1 MSGLKKLAEQ
11 YDYLYNELDEFDSYT
26 YSLEWFVADKKSTKQ
41 FQLQEA
47 ALAQTIAKNGWP
59 KPTDNVITIAKTGYT
74 TEFNVTDL
82 TVEAVG
88 VGNSNYSKIAGTATK
103 LEFTCTQVGNTSLAE
118 TLQTAVALCGYVS
131 ISDASY
137 FMKINFIGHTNGVPK
152 TLNQTKVIPFKI
164 RDYQNINTSTDVR
177 GTTTVLNGTVV
188 ADTVVMNTSV
198 SLSEF
203 QFKYERGKT
212 LEECLDNL
220 MYSLNKVI
228 HDENNTQLGSNLKHS
243 YSYTFSDKFK
253 QEFAT
258 GSMQGVDNDVQKD
271 FTPTGINDAIEI
283 GTVKAGQAIYSTIE
297 EICHVSEKLRNEMIT
312 DNASYTKVLNI
323 TPYLVLKDNG
333 FNPIKGT
340 QSYDIE
346 YFIDYTMKLVEQNM
360 PDYFTKTKNNEKN
373 TRKIFDDG
381 HVNKYYNFLFTG
393 KNDQIIDFNISLDA
407 ELIKVFTSPNDVWS
421 YEDYKKNND
430 TSVFITKEQEALIEK
445 AQADFEESS
454 RVFSEKEISFNALNT
469 RNKDFIDKSK
479 TDVLSAIAKKENMS
493 AQDVEDEF
501 GEMTLEEI
509 FTLFKIKEPK
519 ATGNPN
525 NIRLKGPS
533 KIGDLR
539 VREIWANKK
548 ALQLAIDKAQKALE
562 AARTNK
568 TTLNDAFIELQED
581 IYANQ
586 LTQFSPDNQ
595 INESD
600 NVFNSIR
607 NKNPDRKEIILAEEL
622 GDNYITTTTG
632 EEFKNI
638 LKAQMQ
644 NPITFQRIIEKK
656 TTGGISTHT
665 EANPTDLDL
674 AKEKYYEAK
683 EGRLSM
689 IYAQMTIKGDPFWL
703 EGHMPPKTKDKIY
716 NSTGR
721 DEGTIGWAATS
732 FNGYPH
738 LVLESNKA
746 RGVDENENVK
756 ITGLVMSLY
765 AVRSITSSFSQ
776 GVFTQQLDMVKNS
789 SAEFFPK
796 TDVEVV
802 EEVGDGDGAIRVVA
816 GTGADGPAG
825 GAGNGQDIYT
835 DSALN
840 GNLTENGTTKVPLTA
855 DQQLAVDMALSNHVE
870 KNDGFPLGGAYGL
883 GVNKVPSE
891 NSIKKSVGDAFTTI
905 GETITNIV
913 TKDPEEVAKEMIENS
928 DEQMEILND
937 VNNLPVEVNPSQILG
952 QGNPDSQLLDNTNRQ
967 NQALFY
973 LENVKDMTAECAG
986 GNAAV
991 CTQLDKT
998 KADLLKTLPLGLTD
1012 DDVGNPATI
1021 TAVEDYF
1028 NGIIADGDTNED
1040 FNLGLHEIAA
1050 YEYAL
1055 GGKMSIT
1062 GKEDQEFQIDRI
1074 AKRFYG
1080 ERNAEIIV
1088 EELQNEEIGE
1098 LWSSVGHNALI
1109 NGKTSFVND
1118 EVPAVSIGDV
1128 SDNSDIVN
1136 ESVNEARVFNPETRR
1151 LEIEK
1156 IQTGTLTAAETQDIK
1171 TLNEEINSVI
1181 NESIKTYPTTWPRDH
1196 TGQVLEK
1203 KQEEWFENSA
1213 TVLDEKIKEAG
1224 ITVSEAE
1231 RTEMLQKIAEKIK
1244 TEGRISVLSDTE
1256 FKKVEGYAT
1265 AINTINNNSKS
1276 GNRGVVA
1283 ETVIANE
1290 TVTEIATLK
1299 SEHENL
1305 VVEID
1310 KPVLEPTTYDN
1321 YLARKREIELQIAE
1335 KELALSVESA
1345 SYIRTIPGEAGTYKH
1360 VPIMEPVNSGVTSSE
1375 RSILKEDSI
1384 GEFVLI
1390 TPSET
1395 TSDQLAMYN
1404 ATTNEAEQINQAY
1417 VIYDAITKGVPRFS
1431 GEDEF
1436 GPYEINDYNNIAD
1449 ISYVDA
1455 NGDNQTIKNPSNEF
1469 GLYTNSYD
1477 DHYPGV
1483 IANHKTLMQ
1492 DIAKLF
1498 PDVQAD
1504 IPTPPK
1510 STSNGKL
1517 EIVITT
1523 PKFYIKEKK

>member
-26 YSLEWFVADKKSTKQ
+26 YSLEWFVADKKSTRQ

-47 ALAQTIAKNGWP
+47 ALAKTITNNGWP
-59 KPTDNVITIAKTGYT
+59 TATDNVITIAKTGYT

-152 TLNQTKVIPFKI
+152 TLSQTKVIPFKI

-177 GTTTVLNGTVV
+177 GTTTVLNGTVL
-188 ADTVVMNTSV
+188 ADTVVMNSDV

-203 QFKYERGKT
+203 KFSYNRGST
-212 LEECLDNL
+212 LTECLDNF
-220 MYSLNKVI
+220 MKSLKSVI

-243 YSYTFSDKFK
+243 YKYTFSEKFK
-253 QEFAT
+253 REFGS
-258 GSMQGVDNDVQKD
+258 GSMEGIDDNVQKD
-271 FTPTGINDAIEI
+271 MTPRGINDAIEI

-297 EICHVSEKLRNEMIT
+297 EICHVSETLRNEMIT
-312 DNASYTKVLNI
+312 DTAGYTKVLNI
-323 TPYLVLKDNG
+323 TPYIVLKENG

-340 QSYDIE
+340 QSYDVE
-346 YFIDYTMKLVEQNM
+346 YFIDYTLRLVEQNM

-373 TRKIFDDG
+373 TRQIFDDG

-407 ELIKVFTSPNDVWS
+407 ELIKVFTSPNDIWS

-430 TSVFITKEQEALIEK
+430 TSVHISKEQEALIEK

-454 RVFSEKEISFNALNT
+454 RVFSEKEVSLNALTTKN
-469 RNKDFIDKSK
+469 NDFVEDSK
-479 TDVLSAIAKKENMS
+479 AQILSAIAGSKKGEKMT
-493 AQDVEDEF
+493 AQQIEDEY
-501 GEMTLEEI
+501 GEQTLEDI
-509 FTLFKIKEPK
+509 FIEFGIKEPK
-519 ATGNPN
+519 PALTGVN
-525 NIRLKGPS
+525 NNKFLRGKAS
-533 KIGDLR
+533 IGDLR

-548 ALQLAIDKAQKALE
+548 ALDLAIIKARAAFEE
-562 AARTNK
+562 ASANK
-568 TTLNDAFIELQED
+568 TSLNDAFIEIQED

-586 LTQFSPDNQ
+586 LTQFSPDNK

-600 NVFNSIR
+600 NVFRNIR
-607 NKNPDRKEIILAEEL
+607 KGNPSKREIILAEEL
-622 GDNYITTTTG
+622 GDNYITTTSA
-632 EEFKNI
+632 EQFKNI

-644 NPITFQRIIEKK
+644 NPITFQRLIQKK
-656 TTGGISTHT
+656 TTGGITTHT
-665 EANPTDLDL
+665 EAEPTDLAL
-674 AKEKYYEAK
+674 AKEKYYETKA
-683 EGRLSM
+683 GRLSM
-689 IYAQMTIKGDPFWL
+689 IFAQMTIKGDPYWL

-716 NSTGR
+716 NGTGK
-721 DEGTIGWAATS
+721 DEGAIGWAATT

-746 RGVDENENVK
+746 RGVDKFENVK

-765 AVRSITSSFSQ
+765 AVRSITSTFSQ
-776 GVFTQQLDMVKNS
+776 GVFTQVLDMVKNS
-789 SAEFFPK
+789 SAEFFPT
-796 TDVEVV
+796 TDVEDV
-802 EEVGDGDGAIRVVA
+802 EELGDGDGAINVVA
-816 GTGADGPAG
+816 GTGAEGPAG
-825 GAGNGQDIYT
+825 GAGNG
-835 DSALN
+835 N
-840 GNLTENGTTKVPLTA
+840 GNLTSTTKVPLTA

-883 GVNKVPSE
+883 GVNKTPSD
-891 NSIKKSVGDAFTTI
+891 NTIKKFVGDAFSTI
-905 GETITNIV
+905 GETVSGIFTE
-913 TKDPEEVAKEMIENS
+913 DPEAVAEEMIENS
-928 DEQMEILND
+928 DEQMEILNE
-937 VNNLPVEVNPSQILG
+937 VNNLPVEVNPSQKLG
-952 QGNPDSQLLDNTNRQ
+952 QGNPDAQLLDNINRQ
-967 NQALFY
+967 NQAIFY
-973 LENVKDMTAECAG
+973 LDNVKDMTAECAG

-1028 NGIIADGDTNED
+1028 NGVIADGDTNAD
-1040 FNLGLHEIAA
+1040 FNLGIHEIAA

-1062 GKEDQEFQIDRI
+1062 GKEDQEFLIDRE
-1074 AKRFYG
+1074 ARRYYG
-1080 ERNAEIIV
+1080 ERNSEIIV
-1088 EELQNEEIGE
+1088 EELQNEEISDVT
-1098 LWSSVGHNALI
+1098 SSVGHNALI
-1109 NGKTSFVND
+1109 NGKSSFVNA
-1118 EVPAVSIGDV
+1118 EMPAVSIGDI
-1128 SDNSDIVN
+1128 SDNSDLIN
-1136 ESVNEARVFNPETRR
+1136 ESINEARVFNPETRR

-1181 NESIKTYPTTWPRDH
+1181 NESIKTYPTRWPRDF
-1196 TGQVLEK
+1196 TGQILER

-1213 TVLDEKIKEAG
+1213 ATLDKKIKEAG

-1231 RTEMLQKIAEKIK
+1231 RTEMLQKISEKIRN
-1244 TEGRISVLSDTE
+1244 EGRISVLSDTE

-1276 GNRGVVA
+1276 GNRGIVGDAVK
-1283 ETVIANE
+1283 TNE

-1345 SYIRTIPGEAGTYKH
+1345 SYIRTIPGEAGTYTH
-1360 VPIMEPVNSGVTSSE
+1360 VPIMEPVNSGVTSAE
-1375 RSILKEDSI
+1375 RSFLKQEST

-1390 TPSET
+1390 PPSDI

-1404 ATTNEAEQINQAY
+1404 ATTNQAEQINQAY
-1417 VIYDAITKGVPRFS
+1417 VIYDAITKNVPRFT
-1431 GEDEF
+1431 GTDDF
-1436 GPYEINDYNNIAD
+1436 GPYEVNDYNNIAD

-1455 NGDNQTIKNPSNEF
+1455 NGDVQTITNPSNEF

-1477 DHYPGV
+1477 DIYPGV

-1498 PDVQAD
+1498 PDIDAE
-1504 IPTPPK
+1504 IPSPP
-1510 STSNGKL
+1510 STTSNGKL
-1517 EIVITT
+1517 QIIMST
-1523 PKFYIKEKK
+1523 PKFYIKENN

>member
-11 YDYLYNELDEFDSYT
+11 YNYLYNELDEFDSYT
-26 YSLEWFVADKKSTKQ
+26 YSLEWFVADKKSTRE

-47 ALAQTIAKNGWP
+47 ALAKTIANNGWP
-59 KPTDNVITIAKTGYT
+59 TTTDNVITIAKTGYT

-137 FMKINFIGHTNGVPK
+137 FMKINFIGYANGVPK

-177 GTTTVLNGTVV
+177 GTTTVLNGTVL
-188 ADTVVMNTSV
+188 ADTVVMNSDV

-203 QFKYERGKT
+203 KFTYNRDKT
-212 LEECLDNL
+212 LEKCLNNFFK
-220 MYSLNKVI
+220 MLNTEI
-228 HDENNTQLGSNLKHS
+228 HENNNTQLGSNLKHS
-243 YSYTFSDKFK
+243 YKYTFSEKFK
-253 QEFAT
+253 REFGS
-258 GSMQGVDNDVQKD
+258 GSMEGIDDNVQKD
-271 FTPTGINDAIEI
+271 MTPKGTNDAVEI
-283 GTVKAGQAIYSTIE
+283 GTVKSGQAIYSTIE

-312 DNASYTKVLNI
+312 DNAGYTKVLNI
-323 TPYLVLKDNG
+323 TPYIVLKENG

-340 QSYDIE
+340 QSYEVE
-346 YFIDYTMKLVEQNM
+346 YFIDYTLRLVEQNM

-421 YEDYKKNND
+421 YEDYNKNND

-454 RVFSEKEISFNALNT
+454 RVFSEKEVSFNAINT
-469 RNKDFIDKSK
+469 RNKDFVDDSK
-479 TDVLSAIAKKENMS
+479 TKILSEIANSTDEMS
-493 AQDVEDEF
+493 AQDVEDKF
-501 GEMTLEEI
+501 GEYTLEEI
-509 FTLFKIKEPK
+509 FREFGIKEPP
-519 ATGNPN
+519 AVEVQQSG
-525 NIRLKGPS
+525 RKGPNP
-533 KIGDLR
+533 KRLRMIGDLD
-539 VREIWANKK
+539 VQKIWANKK
-548 ALQLAIDKAQKALE
+548 SLDFAIKKAREAYE
-562 AARTNK
+562 AAKTNK
-568 TTLNDAFIELQED
+568 TTLNNAFIGLQED
-581 IYANQ
+581 VYANQ
-586 LTQFSPDNQ
+586 LTQFSPDTQ

-600 NVFNSIR
+600 NVFRDIR
-607 NKNPDRKEIILAEEL
+607 RFRGPQIILAEEL

-644 NPITFQRIIEKK
+644 NPITFQRLIQKK
-656 TTGGISTHT
+656 SKGGITTHS
-665 EANPTDLDL
+665 EAEPTDLAL
-674 AKEKYYEAK
+674 AKEKYYETKA
-683 EGRLSM
+683 GRLSM
-689 IYAQMTIKGDPFWL
+689 IYAQMTIKGDPYWL

-716 NSTGR
+716 NGTGK
-721 DEGTIGWAATS
+721 DEGAIGWAATT

-738 LVLESNKA
+738 LVLESNKSS
-746 RGVDENENVK
+746 GVDENENVK

-776 GVFTQQLDMVKNS
+776 GVFTQVLDMVKNS

-802 EEVGDGDGAIRVVA
+802 EELGDGDGAIRVVA
-816 GTGADGPAG
+816 GTGAEGPAG
-825 GAGNGQDIYT
+825 GAGNG
-835 DSALN
+835 N
-840 GNLTENGTTKVPLTA
+840 GNLSGTGTTKVPLTA
-855 DQQLAVDMALSNHVE
+855 DQQLAVDMALSNHME
-870 KNDGFPLGGAYGL
+870 RNDGFPLGGAYGL
-883 GVNKVPSE
+883 GVNKTPSD
-891 NSIKKSVGDAFTTI
+891 NTFKKFVGDAFTTI
-905 GETITNIV
+905 GETVSGIFTE
-913 TKDPEEVAKEMIENS
+913 DPEEVAEDMIENS
-928 DEQMEILND
+928 DEQMEILD
-937 VNNLPVEVNPSQILG
+937 EVNNPTVEVNPTQKLG
-952 QGNPDSQLLDNTNRQ
+952 QINPDLQLLDNTNRQ

-973 LENVKDMTAECAG
+973 LENVKDMRAECAG
-986 GNAAV
+986 GNQAV
-991 CTQLDKT
+991 CTQLHKT
-998 KADLLKTLPLGLTD
+998 KADLLATLPLNLTEA
-1012 DDVGNPATI
+1012 DVGNPATI

-1028 NGIIADGDTNED
+1028 NGVIADGDTNAD

-1062 GKEDQEFQIDRI
+1062 GKDDQEFQIDRI
-1074 AKRFYG
+1074 AKSFYG

-1109 NGKTSFVND
+1109 NGKSSFVNS
-1118 EVPAVSIGDV
+1118 EMPAVDIGNV
-1128 SDNSDIVN
+1128 SDNSDIIN

-1156 IQTGTLTAAETQDIK
+1156 IQTGTLTATETQDVK

-1181 NESIKTYPTTWPRDH
+1181 NEAIETYPTTWPRDF

-1231 RTEMLQKIAEKIK
+1231 RTEMLQKIAEKISN
-1244 TEGRISVLSDTE
+1244 EGRISVLSDTE

-1265 AINTINNNSKS
+1265 AINTINNNSKL

-1305 VVEID
+1305 VANMYPNLD
-1310 KPVLEPTTYDN
+1310 PVTLKADMD
-1321 YLARKREIELQIAE
+1321 RKREIELQIAE

-1345 SYIRTIPGEAGTYKH
+1345 SYIRTIPGEAGTYTH
-1360 VPIMEPVNSGVTSSE
+1360 VPIMEPVNSGVTSAE
-1375 RSILKEDSI
+1375 RSFLKQEST

-1390 TPSET
+1390 PPSDA

-1404 ATTNEAEQINQAY
+1404 ATTNQAEQINQANA
-1417 VIYDAITKGVPRFS
+1417 IYDAMTQNVPRFT
-1431 GEDEF
+1431 GTDDF
-1436 GPYEINDYNNIAD
+1436 GPYEVNDYNNLAD

-1455 NGDNQTIKNPSNEF
+1455 NGDTQTIKNPSNEF

-1477 DHYPGV
+1477 EMYPGV
-1483 IANHKTLMQ
+1483 IADHETLMQ

-1498 PDVQAD
+1498 PDVYAE
-1504 IPTPPK
+1504 TPSPP
-1510 STSNGKL
+1510 STSDGGPLK
-1517 EIVITT
+1517 VIMTV
-1523 PKFYIKEKK
+1523 PKFYIKDKENN